1 MKRALGK
8 PLASWLATSL
18 AAALTAT
25 LAGCGRAADPMAGCT
40 LPSGATVL
48 AIGDSLTR
56 GHGAPGNGYAE
67 QLQALL
73 PADITVVNAGID
85 GERSADLL
93 ERIDAALDEHRPAVV
108 LITTGGNDFLRRV
121 PEADTRRNMAAIV
134 QRVRDQGATP
144 VLFGVPRASL
154 TAAAGLLSEHE
165 LYEELADDGVPVI
178 RDVVTR
184 VLSDDALKADRIH
197 PNASGYAR
205 LAQAAQQALAGCR

>member
-1 MKRALGK
+1 LTRAVGG
-8 PLASWLATSL
+8 PL
-18 AAALTAT
+18 AAALAVAVSAT
-25 LAGCGRAADPMAGCT
+25 LAGCGRDAATMAGCS

-73 PADITVVNAGID
+73 PADISVVNAGID
-85 GERSADLL
+85 GERSEGLL
-93 ERIDAALDEHRPAVV
+93 QRIDAALDEHRPAVV

-121 PEADTRRNMAAIV
+121 PDDQTRRNVAAIV
-134 QRVRDQGATP
+134 DRVRDQGATP
-144 VLFGVPRASL
+144 VLFGIPRASL

-165 LYEELADDGVPVI
+165 LYEDLAEDGVPVI

-184 VLSDDALKADRIH
+184 VLSDEALKADRIH

>member
-1 MKRALGK
+1 MTRTVGG
-8 PLASWLATSL
+8 PL
-18 AAALTAT
+18 AAALAVALSAA
-25 LAGCGRAADPMAGCT
+25 LAGCGRDAPTMAGCS

-73 PADITVVNAGID
+73 PADITVVNAGVD
-85 GERSADLL
+85 GERSEGLL
-93 ERIDAALDEHRPAVV
+93 DRIGAALDEHRPAVV

-121 PEADTRRNMAAIV
+121 PDDETRRNVAAIV
-134 QRVRDQGATP
+134 DRVRDQGATP
-144 VLFGVPRASL
+144 VLFGIPRASL
-154 TAAAGLLSEHE
+154 TAAAGLLSEHD
-165 LYEELADDGVPVI
+165 LYEDLADDGVPVI

-197 PNASGYAR
+197 PNASGYAQ